1 MYIVD
6 TFGWW
11 CWCCVW
17 RDMSDVPILDFNR
30 ASKVQ
35 QRPLQPGITTLGP
48 SESHGGTSL
57 SGRCQDLSRWSEML
71 GCGASSMVCL
81 MRARDISW
89 ESPVMVCLWWPFRW
103 WPRAVGN
110 DIFLGSTCGFTRK
123 LQSGSTW
130 EGRIYSPQRNGCVK
144 KMGESHL
151 VGGLE
156 HLDYFPFHIWD
167 GIILPV
173 DELHHF
179 SRRAQS
185 PPTRWISH
193 SYIWFAH

>member
-71 GCGASSMVCL
+71 GCGASSMDFHGLFDEGLGYILRISSDGVL
-81 MRARDISW
+81 M
-89 ESPVMVCLWWPFRW
+89 MPFRW

-110 DIFLGSTCGFTRK
+110 DIWGNLWIHQETSLK
-123 LQSGSTW
+123 SGSTW
-130 EGRIYSPQRNGCVK
+130 EGRIYSTALKEMDVSKRWGNPTWLVVWNIWIIFHFIYG
-144 KMGESHL
+144 MG
-151 VGGLE
+151 
-156 HLDYFPFHIWD
+156 
-167 GIILPV
+167 
-173 DELHHF
+173 
-179 SRRAQS
+179 
-185 PPTRWISH
+185 
-193 SYIWFAH
+193 